1 MSNRLPRPVLDPER
15 AASILVALFLTFN
28 VVGALVLVRGSG
40 AMRLLA
46 AYGVEVA
53 EWLDPSPLAPRTVSV
68 LSAFAN
74 WETRSDLEKCEGE
87 RRRLAG
93 VVDHLSNLG
102 AASLPQKRAPATRM
116 TTDQP
121 VPSRLILLKRD
132 PLERCCAARD

>member
-15 AASILVALFLTFN
+15 AASILVALFLTLN
-28 VVGALVLVRGSG
+28 VVGALFLVRGSG

-74 WETRSDLEKCEGE
+74 WKTRSDLEKCEGE
-87 RRRLAG
+87 GRRLVG
-93 VVDHLSNLG
+93 LLGHVSNVG
-102 AASLPQKRAPATRM
+102 AASLPPKRASAIRT
-116 TTDQP
+116 TTDEP
-121 VPSRLILLKRD
+121 VPSRLILHKRD
-132 PLERCCAARD
+132 PFERCCAARD